1 LNAAHHATATS
12 VLKNKWAVRFYM
24 LVLVLVVWQI
34 VGESAS
40 VLIAAP
46 PLTVASTFAKLWSD
60 GTLPSDTLV
69 TLETI
74 LIGFTIS
81 VAIGIPL
88 GLIMGRSRLAEYTL
102 DPYVNFIYATPVV
115 AIIPLALIWFGP
127 TNFATYFII
136 TLHTVPPI
144 LINTMVGIKNTE
156 RSLLETG
163 RVFGLKGIKLWQKVA
178 LPFSAPYVMA
188 GLRIGIGA
196 ALIGTM
202 VAEIFLYNVGLG
214 YLLVEETAFFN
225 SAAVISGVLIIMVMG
240 VALAESMKWLDRH
253 FLSWAHEASGV
264 A

>member
-1 LNAAHHATATS
+1 
-12 VLKNKWAVRFYM
+12 M
-24 LVLVLVVWQI
+24 LALVLVVWQI
-34 VGESAS
+34 AGESGS
-40 VLIAAP
+40 VLVIAP
-46 PLTVASTFAKLWSD
+46 PLTVASTFINLWNN

-74 LIGFTIS
+74 LAGFTIS
-81 VAIGIPL
+81 AAIGIPI
-88 GLIMGRSRLAEYTL
+88 GLVMGRSRVAEYSL

-127 TNFATYFII
+127 TNLATYFII

-144 LINTMVGIKNTE
+144 LINTMIGIKNTE
-156 RSLLETG
+156 RNLLETG
-163 RVFGLKGIKLWQKVA
+163 RVFGLRGIQLWRKVA
-178 LPFSAPYVMA
+178 LPYAAPYVMA

-214 YLLVEETAFFN
+214 YLLVEQTAFFN

-240 VALAESMKWLDRH
+240 IVFAELVKGLDRH
-253 FLSWAHEASGV
+253 FLAWAHGAAGV
-264 A
+264 T